1 MCIVPLTMNDPT
13 IMATNPV
20 TMNKKNPPIS
30 LILTTWYSLPL
41 SNYNCLRW
49 AIRFNNESEKF
60 FSNV

>member
-1 MCIVPLTMNDPT
+1 MNDPT

-20 TMNKKNPPIS
+20 TTNKNNFPIS
-30 LILTTWYSLPL
+30 LILATLYSVNL

-49 AIRFNNESEKF
+49 AIRFNNEFEKT

>member
-20 TMNKKNPPIS
+20 TMNKNNFPIS
-30 LILTTWYSLPL
+30 LILATLYSVNL

-49 AIRFNNESEKF
+49 VIRFNNESEKF
-60 FSNV
+60 LSNV

>member
-20 TMNKKNPPIS
+20 TTNKNNFPMS
-30 LILTTWYSLPL
+30 LILATSYSSNL
-41 SNYNCLRW
+41 SNYNCLRQ
-49 AIRFNNESEKF
+49 AIRFNNEFEQM

>member
-20 TMNKKNPPIS
+20 TTNKNNFPMS
-30 LILTTWYSLPL
+30 LILATLYSANL

-49 AIRFNNESEKF
+49 TIRFNNKFEKVS
-60 FSNV
+60 SNV